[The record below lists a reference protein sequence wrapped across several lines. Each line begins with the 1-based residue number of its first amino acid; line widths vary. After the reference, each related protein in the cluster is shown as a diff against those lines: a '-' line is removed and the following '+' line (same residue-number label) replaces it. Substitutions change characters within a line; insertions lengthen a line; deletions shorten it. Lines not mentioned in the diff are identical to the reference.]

1 MSFKI
6 SFVTIFFVKRILATL
21 FIFLFLNV
29 GNLLAASFNWKSVG
43 LNDADTEWYYDRKT
57 VFEVD
62 NYRYYW
68 ILANYLK
75 DIEDDVFSV
84 IGHHMVNCKTQES
97 RWITYTSYNRPMG
110 RGEVLDSWVIPEIDI
125 NYFKWEY
132 FDENNTIYGKLMRE
146 VCEE

>member
-1 MSFKI
+1 M
-6 SFVTIFFVKRILATL
+6 KRILSTIFIFL
-21 FIFLFLNV
+21 FLFLFLNV
-29 GNLLAASFNWKSVG
+29 GNLFAASFNWKSVG
-43 LNDADTEWYYDRKT
+43 LSDADTEWYYDRKT

-62 NYRYYW
+62 DYRYYW

-84 IGHHMVNCKTQES
+84 IGHHMVNCQTQES

-110 RGEVLDSWVIPEIDI
+110 RGEVLDNWVIPEIDM

-132 FDENNTIYGKLMRE
+132 FDENNTIYGRLMKE

>member
-1 MSFKI
+1 MK
-6 SFVTIFFVKRILATL
+6 KILAAL
-21 FIFLFLNV
+21 FIFLFFNI
-29 GNLLAASFNWKSVG
+29 GNLFAASFNWKSVG
-43 LNDADTEWYYDRKT
+43 LNDDDTEWYYDRKT

-62 NYRYYW
+62 DYRYYW

-75 DIEDDVFSV
+75 NIEDDVFSV

-110 RGEVLDSWVIPEIDI
+110 RGEVLNSWVIPEIDM

-132 FDENNTIYGKLMRE
+132 FDENNSIYGKLMKE

>member
-1 MSFKI
+1 MK
-6 SFVTIFFVKRILATL
+6 KILAVL
-21 FIFLFLNV
+21 FIFLFFNF
-29 GNLLAASFNWKSVG
+29 GNLFAASFNWKSVG
-43 LNDADTEWYYDRKT
+43 LNDSDTEWYYDRKT

-110 RGEVLDSWVIPEIDI
+110 RGEVLDSWVIPEIDV

-132 FDENNTIYGKLMRE
+132 FDENNSIYGKLMKE